1 VSIGRTGTVNLVRL
15 LANEDYKWFY
25 WAAPLL
31 MLGAVGAIFAL
42 GGGYIKKVLI
52 PKHRG
57 RRVEE

>member
-1 VSIGRTGTVNLVRL
+1 VNLVRL

>member
-1 VSIGRTGTVNLVRL
+1 VSVVRV
-15 LANEDYKWFY
+15 LADSRYQWFY

-31 MLGAVGAIFAL
+31 MIGAVLTILSL
-42 GGGYIKKVLI
+42 GGGYIKKVLF

>member
-1 VSIGRTGTVNLVRL
+1 MSFVLHVL
-15 LANEDYKWFY
+15 LANEKYKWFY

-31 MLGAVGAIFAL
+31 TFGAVVMVFAL
-42 GGGYIKKVLI
+42 WGGYIKKVFL